1 MLMSESMSTPRRSSY
16 STINTTADTL
26 ALVDQ
31 CRAAL
36 RQTSGK
42 LSRAALVAAAVE
54 HYAAS
59 LADEGHP
66 VDAVDVDQL
75 TDLSGTKIPF
85 RPRADWAIIDTT
97 VPPRV
102 QLATGRGPRGN
113 TVLTVVAEILPHL
126 THGGHYGS
134 ARAMLDLAGYA
145 VDNDRD
151 TDVMPDGREL
161 LPITTN

>member
-1 MLMSESMSTPRRSSY
+1 MSTPRRSSY
-16 STINTTADTL
+16 STINTTAETL

-36 RQTSGK
+36 SQTSGT
-42 LSRAALVAAAVE
+42 LSRAALVTAAVE

-66 VDAVDVDQL
+66 IDAVDVDQF
-75 TDLSGTKIPF
+75 TDLAGTKAPF
-85 RPRADWAIIDTT
+85 RPRADWAIIDTA

-102 QLATGRGPRGN
+102 QLATGRGPHGAA
-113 TVLTVVAEILPHL
+113 VLTVVAEVLPHL

-134 ARAMLDLAGYA
+134 ARAMLDLAGYTI
-145 VDNDRD
+145 DTDRD
-151 TDVMPDGREL
+151 TDTLADGREL
-161 LPITTN
+161 LPITTI